1 MVAFVKHIMDMATG
15 FCVTQTPPTL
25 LLLLS
30 KLCLELEGSTVN
42 FLVRNAV
49 IILVYVHSI
58 FIIAEPNR

>member
-1 MVAFVKHIMDMATG
+1 MATG

-42 FLVRNAV
+42 FLVRNYFQISDENSKNV
-49 IILVYVHSI
+49 GNNIFYLVAK
-58 FIIAEPNR
+58 F